1 MFSVQDAH
9 LVPDACPKVPQE
21 SAGLALLYLPEL
33 HRRPTQEIVQL
44 YGEDG
49 CRPAL
54 ILRALIPC
62 RTETFSV
69 HLGHFLISF
78 RSLISLL

>member
-1 MFSVQDAH
+1 MFSVQATH
-9 LVPDACPKVPQE
+9 LVPDAFLKVPQE
-21 SAGLALLYLPEL
+21 STGLALLHLPEL
-33 HRRPTQEIVQL
+33 HRRPAQEVIQL

-54 ILRALIPC
+54 ILRALVPC

-69 HLGHFLISF
+69 RLGRFPPFHFIA
-78 RSLISLL
+78 